1 MAINE
6 GRYKASESASSKHPG
21 DWGRAMAKAM
31 DRLVDQA
38 ADKDTGRGHEE
49 LYGEDLH
56 LVSRETD
63 DGVEITLS
71 WTPGED

>member
-6 GRYKASESASSKHPG
+6 GRYKASETASSKHPG
-21 DWGRAMAKAM
+21 DWGRAMARAM
-31 DRLVDQA
+31 ADLVDQA
-38 ADKDTGRGHEE
+38 AEDTTGRGHEE

-56 LVSRETD
+56 LLIREIE

>member
-6 GRYKASESASSKHPG
+6 GRYKASETASSKHPG
-21 DWGRAMAKAM
+21 DWGRAMARAM
-31 DRLVDQA
+31 AHLVEQA
-38 ADKDTGRGHEE
+38 ADDDTGRGHEE

-56 LVSRETD
+56 LLIREIE